1 MYVRMVVFVK
11 EGRGSS
17 AILVYL
23 RGTKKAMSACDCW
36 VASRMQNIRLRDN
49 YAVARIIIII

>member
-36 VASRMQNIRLRDN
+36 VASRMQNIRLIVGDPVTQNLR
-49 YAVARIIIII
+49 